1 MASTK
6 RTRTRSGERTRTS
19 GKPAEQH
26 RLANQARQSRLKAA
40 LALGGAVAAGLFL
53 WSRRSSV
60 SDRFNET
67 GEQLGDLR
75 ENAGAERQD
84 PGPNVGQEAPQ
95 PRRRARRSQAD
106 IAQEALTLKQLGTV
120 DGG

>member
-6 RTRTRSGERTRTS
+6 RTRTRSGERTSTS
-19 GKPAEQH
+19 GQPAEQR

-84 PGPNVGQEAPQ
+84 LGPNVGQEAPK
-95 PRRRARRSQAD
+95 PRRRSRRSQAE

-120 DGG
+120 EGG